1 MRKFLATRK
10 PSSKVGRRSS
20 HMRSRRHIFALL
32 LCLAA
37 SAASAAPSPNPSVT
51 PKFAPLK
58 PTGPVKPLQ
67 NASPAPSEKPAH
79 SPKPKPSASPDAS
92 SSPSPKASP
101 KPPKPSPTP
110 KPTPALK
117 PDAELDVVADEY
129 IRGYLAARPLHAT
142 ALGFHEYDGRINE
155 YTRLAIDAELAR
167 LRRFDD
173 RLAKFDITKL
183 GARQA
188 VDLRLLQAAV
198 KKELFFIQDLG
209 MYDHNPLTYAR
220 ALDVGVYAKRK
231 YAPIEDRVRSIV
243 VVENQAPNLI
253 IAAKTNLA
261 DPLPKPYVE
270 LAIQT
275 ARGASEFLRKDL
287 IESLTD
293 LKDEA
298 LRATFLQSNRRAAT
312 ALTEY
317 AAWLEK
323 EKLPKAIADFAIGEE
338 KYQRFLA
345 ETELVNMP
353 PAKLLELGMT
363 ELKKEQDVFAESA
376 KKIDETRPADVVFK
390 QIQSDH
396 PTAANLIPEITK
408 RLDAIKKFVIDRKLV
423 TLAADTK
430 TQVKETPQDRRAT
443 SFASMDTP
451 GPFEKRANESYFYI
465 TPPENDWT
473 ELQKEQWLT
482 SFNYFMSDLVS
493 IHEVYPGHYVQFLH
507 LNASKASKAEKVFGA
522 TSFVEGWAHYTE
534 KMMIDEGFGGAA
546 PGATPSESDIQRAA
560 KYRMVQAQA
569 ALLRLCRLCV
579 SIKMHTQGM
588 SVEEATK
595 FFQDNCYMEEKPARA
610 EAMRGTFDIG
620 YGSYSLGKLQ
630 ILKLR
635 NDYQAQEGDKF
646 SLKKFHDEVLNH
658 GMLPIRLLREVLLKD
673 KAKWGEVL

>member
-1 MRKFLATRK
+1 MRL
-10 PSSKVGRRSS
+10 
-20 HMRSRRHIFALL
+20 RRHIYALL

-37 SAASAAPSPNPSVT
+37 SAASAAPSSSPSVT

-67 NASPAPSEKPAH
+67 NASPAPSEKPAR
-79 SPKPKPSASPDAS
+79 SPKPKPSASPDTS
-92 SSPSPKASP
+92 SSPSPKSSP

-117 PDAELDVVADEY
+117 PDVELDVVADEY

-173 RLAKFDITKL
+173 RLAKFDIAKL
-183 GARQA
+183 GPRQA
-188 VDLRLLQAAV
+188 IDLRLLQSAI

-261 DPLPKPYVE
+261 DALPKPYVE

-275 ARGASEFLRKDL
+275 ARGASEFLKKDL
-287 IESLTD
+287 IESLAD

-323 EKLPKAIADFAIGEE
+323 EKLPKATADFAIGEE

-345 ETELVNMP
+345 ETELVNLP
-353 PAKLLELGMT
+353 PAKLLELGMS

-376 KKIDETRPADVVFK
+376 KKIDETHPADVVFK

-423 TLAADTK
+423 TLSADTK
-430 TQVKETPQDRRAT
+430 TQVKETPPDRRAT

-451 GPFEKRANESYFYI
+451 GPFEKRANESYFYV

-482 SFNYFMSDLVS
+482 SFNYFLSDLVS

-522 TSFVEGWAHYTE
+522 ETFVEGWAHYTE
-534 KMMIDEGFGGAA
+534 KMMIDEGFGGGA
-546 PGATPSESDIQRAA
+546 PNAKPSEDDVQRSA

-569 ALLRLCRLCV
+569 AMLRLCRLCV

-588 SVEEATK
+588 SVDEATK

-646 SLKKFHDEVLNH
+646 SLKKFHDEILNH

-673 KAKWGEVL
+673 KAKWDEVL

>member
-1 MRKFLATRK
+1 
-10 PSSKVGRRSS
+10 
-20 HMRSRRHIFALL
+20 MRSRLFIFALL
-32 LCLAA
+32 LCLGGAIVVAA
-37 SAASAAPSPNPSVT
+37 TAPSPSPTPT
-51 PKFAPLK
+51 PKPAPPLK
-58 PTGPVKPLQ
+58 PTGPVKPMQ
-67 NASPAPSEKPAH
+67 DASPSPTASEKPSRRSKSKSAP
-79 SPKPKPSASPDAS
+79 SPSESSSPASS
-92 SSPSPKASP
+92 SSPSPSAT
-101 KPPKPSPTP
+101 PKPSKAKSPP
-110 KPTPALK
+110 PLK
-117 PDAELDVVADEY
+117 PDAELDVVADEF

-173 RLAKFDITKL
+173 RVTKFDITKL
-183 GARQA
+183 GARQGI
-188 VDLRLLQAAV
+188 DLRLLQAAI

-209 MYDHNPLTYAR
+209 MYEHDPLTYAR

-270 LAIQT
+270 LAIQS
-275 ARGASEFLRKDL
+275 ARGASEFLKKDL
-287 IESLTD
+287 IESLAD

-298 LRATFLQSNRRAAT
+298 LRATFLQANRRAAT

-345 ETELVNMP
+345 ETELVNMT

-376 KKIDETRPADVVFK
+376 KKIDETHPADVVFK

-396 PTAANLIPEITK
+396 PTAANLIPEIAK

-430 TQVKETPQDRRAT
+430 TQVKETPPDRRAT

-451 GPFEKRANESYFYI
+451 GPFEKRANESYFYV
-465 TPPENDWT
+465 TPPENDWS

-482 SFNYFMSDLVS
+482 SFNYFLSDLVS

-534 KMMIDEGFGGAA
+534 KMMIDEGFGGAT
-546 PGATPSESDIQRAA
+546 PGASPSESDTQRAA

-569 ALLRLCRLCV
+569 AMLRLCRLCV

-588 SVEEATK
+588 SVDEATK
-595 FFQDNCYMEEKPARA
+595 FFQDNCY
-610 EAMRGTFDIG
+610 
-620 YGSYSLGKLQ
+620 
-630 ILKLR
+630 
-635 NDYQAQEGDKF
+635 
-646 SLKKFHDEVLNH
+646 
-658 GMLPIRLLREVLLKD
+658 
-673 KAKWGEVL
+673 

>member
-1 MRKFLATRK
+1 
-10 PSSKVGRRSS
+10 
-20 HMRSRRHIFALL
+20 MRSRRHIFALL
-32 LCLAA
+32 LWITA
-37 SAASAAPSPNPSVT
+37 SALSAAPSPSASPT

-67 NASPAPSEKPAH
+67 NTSPAPSEKPART
-79 SPKPKPSASPDAS
+79 PKPKPSASPDAS
-92 SSPSPKASP
+92 SSPSPSPKSSP

-173 RLAKFDITKL
+173 RLAKFDIVKL
-183 GARQA
+183 GQRQA
-188 VDLRLLQAAV
+188 IDLRLLQSAV

-275 ARGASEFLRKDL
+275 ARGASEFLKKDL
-287 IESLTD
+287 IESVAD

-338 KYQRFLA
+338 KYQRFLS

-353 PAKLLELGMT
+353 PAKLLELGMN

-408 RLDAIKKFVIDRKLV
+408 RLDAVKKFVIDRKLV

-451 GPFEKRANESYFYI
+451 GPFEKRANESYFYV
-465 TPPENDWT
+465 TPPEADWT

-534 KMMIDEGFGGAA
+534 KMMIDEGFGGGA
-546 PGATPSESDIQRAA
+546 PGAAPSESDIQRAA
-560 KYRMVQAQA
+560 KYRMVEAEA
-569 ALLRLCRLCV
+569 ALLRLCRLCA

-588 SVEEATK
+588 SVDEATK

-620 YGSYSLGKLQ
+620 YGNYSLGKLQ

-635 NDYQAQEGDKF
+635 ADYQAQEGDKF
-646 SLKKFHDEVLNH
+646 SLRKFHDEMLNH

-673 KAKWGEVL
+673 KAKWDEVL

>member
-1 MRKFLATRK
+1 MKI
-10 PSSKVGRRSS
+10 RRF
-20 HMRSRRHIFALL
+20 IFALPL
-32 LCLAA
+32 FLAV
-37 SAASAAPSPNPSVT
+37 SAFCATPSPT
-51 PKFAPLK
+51 PTPTPRPKSPLK
-58 PTGPVKPLQ
+58 PTEPVKPLQ
-67 NASPAPSEKPAH
+67 KASPTPSAKPTT
-79 SPKPKPSASPDAS
+79 SPPTKPKSSPSPSAS
-92 SSPSPKASP
+92 SSPSSVSSPSPSASP
-101 KPPKPSPTP
+101 KSSPKSTP

-117 PDAELDVVADEY
+117 PDAELDSVAEEY

-142 ALGFHEYDGRINE
+142 ALGFHEYDGRINDD
-155 YTRLAIDAELAR
+155 TRLAIDAELAR

-173 RLAKFDITKL
+173 RMTKFDIAKL
-183 GARQA
+183 GPRAA
-188 VDLRLLQAAV
+188 IDLRLLQAAI
-198 KKELFFIQDLG
+198 KKELFSIQDLAI
-209 MYDHNPLTYAR
+209 YDRNPMTYAR
-220 ALDVGVYAKRK
+220 AIDVGVYAKRK
-231 YAPIEDRVRSIV
+231 YAPVEDRVRSIIM
-243 VVENQAPNLI
+243 VENQAPNI
-253 IAAKTNLA
+253 MIAAKTNLA
-261 DPLPKPYVE
+261 EVLPKPYVE

-275 ARGASEFLRKDL
+275 ARGASEFLKKDL
-287 IESLTD
+287 IDSLAD
-293 LKDEA
+293 LKDET

-323 EKLPKAIADFAIGEE
+323 EKLPKATPEFAIGEE
-338 KYQRFLA
+338 KYHRFLA
-345 ETELVNMP
+345 QTELVDMP
-353 PAKLLELGMT
+353 PAKLLELGLA
-363 ELKKEQDVFAESA
+363 ELKKEQDVFAEAA

-396 PTAANLIPEITK
+396 PAAANLIPEVTK
-408 RLDAIKKFVIDRKLV
+408 RLDAVKKFVVDRKLV
-423 TLAADTK
+423 TISALAQA
-430 TQVKETPQDRRAT
+430 QVKETPQDRRAT

-451 GPFEKRANESYFYI
+451 GPFEKRANESYFYV

-507 LNASKASKAEKVFGA
+507 LNASKATKAEKVFSA
-522 TSFVEGWAHYTE
+522 TSFVEGWAHYCE
-534 KMMIDEGFGGAA
+534 KIIVDEGFGGAA
-546 PGATPSESDIQRAA
+546 PNAKPSEDEVQRTA

-569 ALLRLCRLCV
+569 AMVRLCRLCG

-588 SVEEATK
+588 SVDDATK
-595 FFQDNCYMEEKPARA
+595 FFQENCYMEEKPARS

-646 SLKKFHDEVLNH
+646 SLKKFHDEILNH

-673 KAKWGEVL
+673 KAQWDEVL